1 MGGGCVGPRSGTR
14 GMLAS
19 SFAAVDTDFS
29 AQTMINMLNPKLQ
42 SILKAHPDISKQFI
56 VEMDKQLETVKAD
69 PEAMKALR
77 AEMETDLKD
86 LNAQVEKDPS
96 MLDMI
101 EKNLAAAASP
111 AMASM
116 SIVGMSAV
124 SFITQG
130 APSVYVGGPRQREA
144 FAEF

>member
-1 MGGGCVGPRSGTR
+1 M
-14 GMLAS
+14 A
-19 SFAAVDTDFS
+19 

-42 SILKAHPDISKQFI
+42 SILKTHPDISKQFI

-77 AEMETDLKD
+77 AEMEADLKD
-86 LNAQVEKDPS
+86 LNAQVEKDPN

-101 EKNLAAAASP
+101 EKNLAAAGTP
-111 AMASM
+111 AMASVG
-116 SIVGMSAV
+116 IVGMSAV

-130 APSVYVGGPRQREA
+130 APSVRVGGPRQRET
-144 FAEF
+144 F